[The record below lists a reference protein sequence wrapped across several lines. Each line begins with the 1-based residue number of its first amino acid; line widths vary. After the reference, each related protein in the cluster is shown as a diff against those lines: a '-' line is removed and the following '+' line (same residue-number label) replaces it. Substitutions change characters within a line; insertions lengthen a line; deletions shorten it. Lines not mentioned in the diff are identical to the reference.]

1 MKPEFC
7 NCFNSH
13 EATITVLQLKQFCGS
28 SLRWIDST
36 QWITDSTDSTQWIK
50 NLLLTQR
57 ISHMILILCY
67 YVFFNENDHSSLI
80 RRFGENLKSSP
91 RNRILLTM
99 FKIPAISDAL
109 GKRLVRG
116 TVKIYSFFCFWIIN
130 KTGLKSP
137 LFFPD
142 I

>member
-1 MKPEFC
+1 
-7 NCFNSH
+7 
-13 EATITVLQLKQFCGS
+13 
-28 SLRWIDST
+28 
-36 QWITDSTDSTQWIK
+36 
-50 NLLLTQR
+50 
-57 ISHMILILCY
+57 MILILCY

-109 GKRLVRG
+109 GKHLVRG